1 MLAGAVREG
10 YGGSSNRR
18 GADAQQAPRDCG
30 HAVVGRYCCFETL
43 EFRGELRNNWPQA
56 SMKYLQKITR
66 ADSL

>member
-10 YGGSSNRR
+10 YGGSRR

-30 HAVVGRYCCFETL
+30 HAVVGRYFCFETL
-43 EFRGELRNNWPQA
+43 EFHGELRNWLQA

-66 ADSL
+66 ADLL